1 MVIQSGSEESR
12 MHQVVGIIEI
22 LRYALDDKM
31 TTSLYFYTHLIYFFL
46 SNSCKLSNFLVSK
59 NS

>member
-12 MHQVVGIIEI
+12 MHQIGIIEI